1 MEEERTIPA
10 AEKAEEAAK
19 ARETERQELM
29 DRTLN
34 EEPIHTDASASSLA
48 EFLLH
53 QEEYIEA
60 QKKQKDYG
68 EEIRRAYQELI
79 DTVSGYMHDKDK
91 LDAIQEAF
99 ELAHKAHAEQIRA
112 TGEPYIIH
120 PLSVA
125 YILAELEMDVQGI
138 IAALLHDV
146 VEDTEYTLED
156 IRMMFGD
163 DVAFLVDGVTKLS
176 QFHYKDKED
185 QQLENFRKM
194 FLAMA
199 KDIRVVVIKLAD
211 RLHNMRTLGVFRR
224 EKQQRIARET
234 LEIYAPLA
242 HRLGIYNI
250 KWELEDLCF
259 HYLYPEEY
267 YDLVRQM
274 KQKRKAREEIVN
286 DTMRV
291 LHEHIEEAG
300 VKATITGRPKHFY
313 SIYKKMKRDNKDLSQ
328 IYDLYAVRVIVDTIP
343 QCYAVLGIAH
353 SLWKPLPNRFKD
365 YIAVPKPNMYQSLH
379 TTVIGTKGQPVEIQ
393 IRTWEMHHI
402 SEYGVAAHWRY
413 KEGQH
418 ANTKDFDAKISW
430 LRRIL
435 EWQDTSN
442 PKEFMN
448 ALKLDVF
455 SDEVFVFT
463 PKGDVINLPKGSIP
477 VDFAYRIHTE
487 VGNHCVGAKVNNK
500 IVPIDTKLKNGDIVS
515 IITSKTGK
523 PSYDW
528 INMVGATESK
538 AKIRNWFK
546 KENREG
552 NIARAQEQLPAEA
565 ARQGY
570 SWKELIGKGRLDQV
584 ARSFNAGTADDLLA
598 SVGYGGVSVKAVL
611 LKLIELYKK
620 DNNVQKPIEQL
631 KTAKALENLKMHS
644 IKKHSQSGILVKGES
659 GLVVHLAKCC
669 NPVPGDSIVGY
680 VTRGRGVS
688 VHRADCPNAVNF
700 NDMDRL
706 VDVEWEEDANE
717 VFLVTIEVVSYDRTG
732 LMADILAVLAGM
744 KLSVA
749 AANVKVQSNG
759 MAVMNLGIQIKD
771 LQQLEFVMTKLRR
784 IKGVHSVRRMH
795 SKRGEIG

>member
-1 MEEERTIPA
+1 MDTDIEMKK
-10 AEKAEEAAK
+10 KAEELAETAA
-19 ARETERQELM
+19 
-29 DRTLN
+29 DRIME

-48 EFLLH
+48 EFLIH
-53 QEEYIEA
+53 QGEYIEEA
-60 QKKQKDYG
+60 KTDYSAEVAEAHKNLMETVGGYIKD
-68 EEIRRAYQELI
+68 RR
-79 DTVSGYMHDKDK
+79 K
-91 LDAIQEAF
+91 LDVIEEAF
-99 ELAHKAHAEQIRA
+99 ELAAKAHSEQKRQS
-112 TGEPYIIH
+112 GEPYIIH

-125 YILAELEMDVQGI
+125 YILAELEMDQQGI

-146 VEDTEYTLED
+146 VEDTGYTLED
-156 IRMMFGD
+156 ISMMFGD
-163 DVAFLVDGVTKLS
+163 EVAFLVDGVTKLS

-224 EKQQRIARET
+224 DKQQRIAKET
-234 LEIYAPLA
+234 IEIYAPLA
-242 HRLGIYNI
+242 HRLGIYSI

-267 YDLVRQM
+267 SDLVGQM
-274 KQKRKAREEIVN
+274 KEKRKAREEIVD

-291 LHEHIEEAG
+291 LHDHIAEAG
-300 VKATITGRPKHFY
+300 IKATITGRPKHFY
-313 SIYKKMKRDNKDLSQ
+313 SIYKKMKRDNKELSQ

-379 TTVIGTKGQPVEIQ
+379 TTIIGTKGQPVEIQ

-413 KEGQH
+413 KEGK
-418 ANTKDFDAKISW
+418 AAGGKDFDAKISW

-500 IVPIDTKLKNGDIVS
+500 IVPLDTKLKNGDIVS
-515 IITSKTGK
+515 VITSKAGK

-528 INMVGATESK
+528 ISMVGATESK

-546 KENREG
+546 RENREG
-552 NIARAQEQLPAEA
+552 NIQHAEEMLPAEA
-565 ARQGY
+565 ARLGY
-570 SWKELIGKGRLDQV
+570 DWKKLTPRGRLAEV
-584 ARSFNAGTADDLLA
+584 AKSFNVPTEEDLMA
-598 SVGYGGVSVKAVL
+598 AVGYGGLSLKSVI
-611 LKLIELYKK
+611 LKLIDIYKK
-620 DNNVQKPIEQL
+620 EINEQKPLEQL

-644 IKKHSQSGILVKGES
+644 VKKRSKSGILVKGEA
-659 GLVVHLAKCC
+659 GLEVHMAKCC
-669 NPVPGDSIVGY
+669 NPVPGDDIVGY

-700 NDMDRL
+700 DDMDRL
-706 VDVEWEEDANE
+706 VDVEWEEAAGE
-717 VFLVTIEVVSYDRTG
+717 FFLVTIEIISYDRTG

-744 KLSVA
+744 KLSVS
-749 AANVKVQSNG
+749 AANVKVQPDG

-771 LQQLEFVMTKLRR
+771 LQQLEFVMTRLRR
-784 IKGVHSVRRMH
+784 VRSVHSVRRMR
-795 SKRGEIG
+795 SKGSAE

>member
-1 MEEERTIPA
+1 MITEENEMIVPGPGEAPEKGEDKNKKIEALGEDTI
-10 AEKAEEAAK
+10 
-19 ARETERQELM
+19 R
-29 DRTLN
+29 
-34 EEPIHTDASASSLA
+34 TDASASKLA

-53 QEEYIEA
+53 EDEILKEKTEIDYEAEKEREY
-60 QKKQKDYG
+60 K
-68 EEIRRAYQELI
+68 RLI
-79 DTVSGYMHDKDK
+79 DKIRTYMPDKN
-91 LDAIQEAF
+91 LDAVREAY
-99 ELAHKAHAEQIRA
+99 ELADKAHANQVRA
-112 TGEPYIIH
+112 THEPYIIH
-120 PLSVA
+120 PLAVA
-125 YILAELEMDVQGI
+125 YILAELEMDLEGI
-138 IAALLHDV
+138 EAALLHDV

-156 IRMMFGD
+156 IRMLFGD
-163 DVAFLVDGVTKLS
+163 EVAFLVDGVTKLS

-259 HYLYPEEY
+259 HYLYPDEY
-267 YDLVRQM
+267 YELVRQM
-274 KQKRKAREEIVN
+274 KQKRAVREEIVN

-291 LHEHIEEAG
+291 LRDNIAEAG
-300 VKATITGRPKHFY
+300 IKATITGRPKHFY
-313 SIYKKMKRDNKDLSQ
+313 SIYKKMKKGNKDLSQ

-353 SLWKPLPNRFKD
+353 TLWKPLPNRFKD

-413 KEGQH
+413 KEGKKNG
-418 ANTKDFDAKISW
+418 AKSFDEKISW

-463 PKGDVINLPKGSIP
+463 PKGDVIDLPAGSIP
-477 VDFAYRIHTE
+477 IDFAYRIHTE
-487 VGNHCVGAKVNNK
+487 VGNRCVGAKVNNK
-500 IVPIDTKLKNGDIVS
+500 IVPLDTKLKNGDIVS

-528 INMVGATESK
+528 LAMVGSTESK
-538 AKIRNWFK
+538 TKIRSWFK

-552 NIARAQEQLPAEA
+552 NIERAQASLLAEA
-565 ARQGY
+565 ERLGY
-570 SWKELIGKGRLDQV
+570 EWKTLSAKGRLEKV
-584 ARSFNAGTADDLLA
+584 AQTMNMATGDDLLA
-598 SVGYGGVSVKAVL
+598 AVGYGGVTVKGVLVKLIDLYNKDQAVL
-611 LKLIELYKK
+611 NPAASK
-620 DNNVQKPIEQL
+620 VAQS
-631 KTAKALENLKMHS
+631 LEKLKMRNVS
-644 IKKHSQSGILVKGES
+644 KKANNGILVKGES
-659 GLVVHLAKCC
+659 GLMVHLARCC
-669 NPVPGDSIVGY
+669 NPVPGDPIVGY
-680 VTRGRGVS
+680 ITRGRGVS
-688 VHRADCPNAVNF
+688 IHRADCPNANF
-700 NDMDRL
+700 TDRERR
-706 VDVEWEEDANE
+706 VDVEWEQGAND
-717 VFLVTIEVVSYDRTG
+717 VFLVTIEVIGYDRTG
-732 LMADILAVLAGM
+732 LLADILAILSGM
-744 KLSVA
+744 KLSVS
-749 AANVKVQSNG
+749 AANVKTGDDG

-771 LQQLEFVMTKLRR
+771 LPQLEFIMTKIRR
-784 IKGVHSVRRMH
+784 VKGIHSVRRMR
-795 SKRGEIG
+795 SKRGE

>member
-300 VKATITGRPKHFY
+300 IKATITGRPKHFY

-732 LMADILAVLAGM
+732 LMADILVVLAGM